1 MSYHG
6 WYSAGADKKFGHAV
20 YTTPEGLEVKVT
32 EAVSSA
38 DAKPGGLWNDF
49 VYVGEIVQCVRSNP
63 IKLDISPLE
72 LLNEIQEQIQEQKSC
87 KAQFS
92 GTGKCFCYT
101 CPIKYARN

>member
-49 VYVGEIVQCVRSNP
+49 VYVGEILRCVRTNP
-63 IKLDISPLE
+63 IKEISPTE
-72 LLNEIQEQIQEQKSC
+72 LLNAIQEDIQEQKTC
-87 KAQFS
+87 KAQFPQ
-92 GTGKCFCYT
+92 TGKCFCYT
-101 CPIKYARN
+101 CPIKYNSN